1 MDNGVNSGVSGE
13 RVLQIW
19 LNVASRVTGESLL
32 SLTMKLLVF
41 VLMLAMFAVGQQV
54 DYSEHGTLTVDVSK
68 ADDTLRYV
76 LFHEP
81 TDPTDFLHGDMS
93 ADARGLPEAGCG
105 KNYDPLPDAPGPP
118 TRTCIHTTGSQQH
131 AVKFSIRVNGRDRG
145 AEISTVYA
153 VLDLRKK

>member
-19 LNVASRVTGESLL
+19 LNVASRVTGESLSCS

-81 TDPTDFLHGDMS
+81 TDPQTSYTAICQQTHVDCRKL
-93 ADARGLPEAGCG
+93 DAG
-105 KNYDPLPDAPGPP
+105 KNYDFQILPPSDPNAYNDA
-118 TRTCIHTTGSQQH
+118 SQQH
-131 AVKFSIRVNGRDRG
+131 VVKFSIRVNGRDRG